1 MRGAD
6 RNQGHDLNRQE
17 QKALRFLKIGDEFVE
32 YVFLGDLET
41 GHDKV
46 AAPLQEV
53 EILRVSIGG

>member
-46 AAPLQEV
+46 AAPAA
-53 EILRVSIGG
+53 RS